1 MWFLPLAVLCPV
13 STERWCWHFMTPWAD
28 STPSASLLWCLTINI
43 VVIRLSVNVAGLGQN
58 LEVLNVTPGNY
69 WASSVAENNICY
81 KRNLRWNYSD
91 GLDSS
96 RTIWRNAWPLVQLY
110 LCAVVNLFRL
120 VRARGSRFP
129 SGQTCSLFPHPPTST
144 FRSPLPEYSLLS

>member
-1 MWFLPLAVLCPV
+1 
-13 STERWCWHFMTPWAD
+13 
-28 STPSASLLWCLTINI
+28 
-43 VVIRLSVNVAGLGQN
+43 VIRLSVNVAGLGQN

-96 RTIWRNAWPLVQLY
+96 RTI
-110 LCAVVNLFRL
+110 
-120 VRARGSRFP
+120 
-129 SGQTCSLFPHPPTST
+129 
-144 FRSPLPEYSLLS
+144 